1 MSDPNKSASKRYLV
15 HFGGAMLVYTGTV
28 LASVWA
34 INGLEVTGWP
44 AAALSLMPM
53 VPALYALHAFV
64 VRFRAVDEF
73 LRRVESEAL
82 LWGAGIVGF
91 ASFGYGFLEGSIN
104 APQISMI
111 WVLPAL
117 IATYG
122 AIFGFLMWRSR

>member
-1 MSDPNKSASKRYLV
+1 MSSPNKAASKRYLV
-15 HFGGAMLVYTGTV
+15 HFGGAMLVYSGVV
-28 LASVWA
+28 LASVWT
-34 INGLEVTGWP
+34 INSLEVTGWG
-44 AAALSLMPM
+44 AGALSLLPM

-73 LRRVESEAL
+73 LRRVEAEAL
-82 LWGAGIVGF
+82 LWAAGIVGF
-91 ASFGYGFLEGSIN
+91 LSFGYGFLEGSID

-122 AIFGFLMWRSR
+122 VIYAVLMWRSR

>member
-1 MSDPNKSASKRYLV
+1 MIDPNKSAAKRYLV
-15 HFGGAMLVYTGTV
+15 HFGGAMLAYTGTV

-53 VPALYALHAFV
+53 VPALYALHACV
-64 VRFRAVDEF
+64 ARFRAMDEF
-73 LRRVESEAL
+73 QRRIVSEAI

-91 ASFGYGFLEGSIN
+91 VSFGYGFLEGSIN
-104 APQISMI
+104 APNISLI

-117 IATYG
+117 IGSYG
-122 AIFGFLMWRSR
+122 VASCILPLRFK

>member
-1 MSDPNKSASKRYLV
+1 MSDPNKAATKRYLV
-15 HFGGAMLVYTGTV
+15 HFGGAMLVYAGTIF
-28 LASVWA
+28 ASVWV
-34 INGLEVTGWP
+34 INGLEVTGWR

-82 LWGAGIVGF
+82 LWGTGIVGF

-122 AIFGFLMWRSR
+122 AIYGLLMWRSR

>member
-15 HFGGAMLVYTGTV
+15 HFGGGMLAYTGTV

-34 INGLEVTGWP
+34 INALEVTGWP
-44 AAALSLMPM
+44 AAALSLMPI

-82 LWGAGIVGF
+82 LWSAGIVGF
-91 ASFGYGFLEGSIN
+91 LSFGYGFLEGSIN
-104 APQISMI
+104 APQLSMI

-122 AIFGFLMWRSR
+122 TIFGFLMWRAR

>member
-1 MSDPNKSASKRYLV
+1 MSDPNKAATKRYLL
-15 HFGGAMLVYTGTV
+15 HFGGAMLVYAGTIF
-28 LASVWA
+28 ASVWV
-34 INGLEVTGWP
+34 INGLEVTGWR
-44 AAALSLMPM
+44 AAALSLTPM

-91 ASFGYGFLEGSIN
+91 LSFGYGFLEGSID

-122 AIFGFLMWRSR
+122 AIYGLLMWRSR

>member
-1 MSDPNKSASKRYLV
+1 MSDPRKAVIRRFLV
-15 HFGGAMLVYTGTV
+15 HFGGAMLAYTVTISALAGTFEV
-28 LASVWA
+28 
-34 INGLEVTGWP
+34 LEVTGWR
-44 AAALSLMPM
+44 AAALSLTPM

-64 VRFRAVDEF
+64 VRFRAGDEF

-82 LWGAGIVGF
+82 LWAAGIVGF
-91 ASFGYGFLEGSIN
+91 TSFGYGFLELSID

-122 AIFGFLMWRSR
+122 PIYGFLMWRSR

>member
-1 MSDPNKSASKRYLV
+1 
-15 HFGGAMLVYTGTV
+15 MLAYTGTV

-44 AAALSLMPM
+44 AAALSLIPM

-64 VRFRAVDEF
+64 VRFRALDEF